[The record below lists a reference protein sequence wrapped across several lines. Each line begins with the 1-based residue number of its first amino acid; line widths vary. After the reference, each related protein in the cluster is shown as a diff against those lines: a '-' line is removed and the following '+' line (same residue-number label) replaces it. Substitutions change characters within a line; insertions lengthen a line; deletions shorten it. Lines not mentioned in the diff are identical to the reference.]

1 MERRVL
7 AEAWLLFVITDLALR
22 VMPFKALL
30 RCLNLCRHNEETNE
44 HALRPTLPRLIWLVQ
59 SAGRTVPVS
68 VTCLKQ
74 ALVLSWLLGRRG
86 LPTTIQI
93 GVSSQGGT
101 FTAHAWLERQGE
113 VIFGLSAG
121 DQYHPLTPTF
131 QPSNRP

>member
-7 AEAWLLFVITDLALR
+7 AEAWFLFVIMDLALR
-22 VMPFKALL
+22 LMPFKALL
-30 RCLNLCRHNEETNE
+30 RCLNLCRHHEETNK
-44 HALRPTLPRLIWLVQ
+44 HALHPSLPRLIWLVQ

-93 GVSSQGGT
+93 GVSSRGGT

-113 VIFGLSAG
+113 VIFGLSVG
-121 DQYHPLTPTF
+121 DQYRPLQPTTRAP
-131 QPSNRP
+131 QSL